1 MAGMNRASAVE
12 RRWRRIIREQRTSGL
27 TVAEY
32 CRRIGVST
40 WSFYSWRLRLRA
52 ERETRAQFVEVKATR
67 PSTIASTEGPS
78 HDPSGIEL
86 QLSGGRCVIVR
97 PGFDHQALR
106 DLLHVLEANPAAPER
121 AEAGA

>member
-1 MAGMNRASAVE
+1 MNTTSAAAG
-12 RRWRRIIREQRTSGL
+12 RWRRIIREQRTSGL
-27 TVAEY
+27 SVAAY
-32 CRRIGVST
+32 CQRIGVST

-52 ERETRAQFVEVKATR
+52 ERETSAQFVEVKATR
-67 PSTIASTEGPS
+67 PSTIASAEGPS

-86 QLSGGRCVIVR
+86 HLSGGRCVIVR
-97 PGFDHQALR
+97 PRFDHQTLR